1 MVEDVEEG
9 EVGELLLQH
18 EEDGVGKVDEL
29 GEVEEPGKVE
39 STKSLRFV

>member
-1 MVEDVEEG
+1 MVKNVQEG
-9 EVGELLLQH
+9 EMAKLLLQH